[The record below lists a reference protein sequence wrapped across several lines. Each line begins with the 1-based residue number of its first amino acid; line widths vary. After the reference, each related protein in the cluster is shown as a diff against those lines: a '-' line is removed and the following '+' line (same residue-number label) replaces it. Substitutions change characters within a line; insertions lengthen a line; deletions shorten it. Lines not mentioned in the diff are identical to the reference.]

1 MVRSTRPISRSLLAF
16 ALVAIACTGMLTGC
30 SQAPAISKVELD
42 AAKLPKKHPKMTP
55 KQLAAGCRSCHREQP
70 PIKKK

>member
-1 MVRSTRPISRSLLAF
+1 VARRTNLVSRSLLALTF
-16 ALVAIACTGMLTGC
+16 VAIASTGLLAGC
-30 SQAPAISKVELD
+30 NQPPAISKVELD
-42 AAKLPKKHPKMTP
+42 AAKVPKKHPKLTE